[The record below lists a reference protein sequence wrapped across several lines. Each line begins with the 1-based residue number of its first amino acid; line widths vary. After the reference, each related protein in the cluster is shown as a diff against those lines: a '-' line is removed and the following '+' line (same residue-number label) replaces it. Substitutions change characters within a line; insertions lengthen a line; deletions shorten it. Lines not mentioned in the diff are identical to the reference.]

1 VTAFPNAAGRDG
13 MVAVS
18 VIAAAVLAIVFGL
31 TQFFAEAFGVTRASP
46 WHWIVPVVAD
56 VALVALV
63 MWPRGAPSPSVDEPA
78 DASAEHG

>member
-1 VTAFPNAAGRDG
+1 MTAFPNAAIRDSLI
-13 MVAVS
+13 AV
-18 VIAAAVLAIVFGL
+18 AVLAIAFGL

-63 MWPRGAPSPSVDEPA
+63 MWPRTGASPSAEEPI
-78 DASAEHG
+78 DAPAEHG